1 MDIEMIR
8 GIPIEEFL
16 SRLGMSRSEGTATN
30 AGISPRAVRKGHLRS
45 M

>member
-16 SRLGMSRSEGTATN
+16 SRLGHE
-30 AGISPRAVRKGHLRS
+30 PVRRHALPVP
-45 M
+45 

>member
-16 SRLGMSRSEGTATN
+16 SRLDMSRSDGTATN